1 MPTINIFSEFFTFNF
16 HCISSELSS
25 KQKNVVVANGQ
36 PATSTAAAAAV
47 ATPTATTTAA
57 PCRMTRSRVN
67 RRNTMDCAI
76 LNEMFIDD
84 DSAKHNS
91 DKRAKQL
98 LRESERDM
106 KRASMAL
113 VGPVAGLIEA
123 TNAHLHLE
131 ERAESMP
138 VSSIVRNGATTNS
151 IIASGTINSAVAAP
165 LLVSFEFCS
174 A

>member
-1 MPTINIFSEFFTFNF
+1 MY
-16 HCISSELSS
+16 SELSS
-25 KQKNVVVANGQ
+25 RHKNV
-36 PATSTAAAAAV
+36 PATTPNGST
-47 ATPTATTTAA
+47 TTSIGATTTTPAA
-57 PCRMTRSRVN
+57 ATAAPPCRMTRSRVN

-84 DSAKHNS
+84 DSAKHNG

-138 VSSIVRNGATTNS
+138 VTTTTTMSSMVRNGGGGGAVNA
-151 IIASGTINSAVAAP
+151 ASLSGGGGVNVGAGAP
-165 LLVSFEFCS
+165 LLVS
-174 A
+174 